1 MGSRGAGACWPRA
14 LLAVAAGG
22 RRRRWPLFSVRR
34 SSIENVGLRPVLR
47 SSQAETG
54 LRRCWPPHLR
64 RCAAGAAGA
73 TCVLRH
79 CVAGASRRCAAA
91 RGYAGATV
99 KFYHIVASG
108 PTSRGRRGA
117 PSDSG
122 RRSKGVCRDDTCR
135 GFVCPLG
142 RTGGGRLQVPRALRR
157 SPCERLPASARG
169 RQGLPAS
176 TRGQGPIEHRPHRGQ
191 RPAPRARHC
200 HPHQDCSN
208 RESREPRGAKKR
220 RFAPNRE
227 APQSGD
233 SHRIARRQKAAI
245 RAELRGAQ

>member
-54 LRRCWPPHLR
+54 LRRCWPPRLR
-64 RCAAGAAGA
+64 RCAAASTGGCGGDVCTETLRRRGEAAMRSGQGVCGGDRQVFSPCGIGPHISGAAG
-73 TCVLRH
+73 
-79 CVAGASRRCAAA
+79 
-91 RGYAGATV
+91 
-99 KFYHIVASG
+99 
-108 PTSRGRRGA
+108 
-117 PSDSG
+117 
-122 RRSKGVCRDDTCR
+122 RSKR
-135 GFVCPLG
+135 LG
-142 RTGGGRLQVPRALRR
+142 SPIQGGLPGRHVQRLCVSTRADRRRTLAGRR

-176 TRGQGPIEHRPHRGQ
+176 TRGQGPIEHRPHRCQ